1 MKRIIMA
8 TILAFFM
15 SNAHSATMWCLKET
29 TTCAHGTPSLSR
41 LKLEDRK
48 AALYTLTV
56 ANYNLVVANGDFVA
70 VTANELIRL
79 AKEYLA
85 SQVVI
90 PEPEPEP
97 IPEPEPVDPIPE
109 PEPLVC
115 DPPLILNGTQDAC
128 IAPPVEP
135 EPEAPPPHHH
145 GNMPHVDES
154 KNVATAIG
162 FDTLRIRPTARTT
175 AVSQGGGEFRTNCP
189 VSHMGVFDPI
199 VYPNQARAGH
209 HHTFFGN
216 VTTNGFST
224 TESLKASGNTTCL
237 GGIGNRSAYWIPS
250 LIDTRTSAPVKPKF
264 SLFYYKNGSVK
275 PPSNLVILTGDMTG
289 SPTNQQATGWSPEVI
304 RWQCGD
310 TYVGRKNHIPACSG
324 ELNAMINFP
333 TCWDG
338 VNLDSPDHKSH
349 MKYSDNGVCP
359 ATHPKKIP
367 DIAFNI
373 KWDVDNSSHF
383 RLSSDDYVGG
393 AGGYSLHADYMFA
406 WDDAVLDQWFANCIL
421 AKRDCHSE
429 LLGNGL
435 ELY

>member
-1 MKRIIMA
+1 MRKIPLLIACLFTITAHAELLEFTTPYYVIVDEQGNAVQSVTRSTTPENALKKII
-8 TILAFFM
+8 
-15 SNAHSATMWCLKET
+15 
-29 TTCAHGTPSLSR
+29 
-41 LKLEDRK
+41 
-48 AALYTLTV
+48 
-56 ANYNLVVANGDFVA
+56 
-70 VTANELIRL
+70 NELPDGTYGIVLQGGKINVVR
-79 AKEYLA
+79 KING
-85 SQVVI
+85 QVI
-90 PEPEPEP
+90 PPIDPPIEPEEP
-97 IPEPEPVDPIPE
+97 PTEPEE
-109 PEPLVC
+109 
-115 DPPLILNGTQDAC
+115 
-128 IAPPVEP
+128 PPVEP
-135 EPEAPPPHHH
+135 PIEPPPVDPPPVEPPPHNH

-162 FDTLRIRPTARTT
+162 FDSLRIRPTTRTT

-250 LIDTRTSAPVKPKF
+250 LIDTRTNAPVKPKF
-264 SLFYYKNGSVK
+264 SLFYYKNGQVK
-275 PPSNLVILTGDMTG
+275 PPNGLVILAGDMTAN
-289 SPTNQQATGWSPEVI
+289 PNKQQATGWSPEVI

-310 TYVGRKNHIPACSG
+310 TYVGRRNHIPACSG

-349 MKYSDNGVCP
+349 VLYSDNGVCP
-359 ATHPKKIP
+359 ATHNNKIP

-373 KWDVDNSSHF
+373 KWDVDNSSHY

-406 WDDAVLDQWFANCIL
+406 WDDAVLSQWFTNCIQ